1 MAALGGEYTHRDA
14 LVVSARNAAL
24 MTFPL
29 LTASGLLLIFAMLN
43 HEFSIAYVWQTSNRD
58 TPDFYLITGLWGSQ
72 AGSLLFWSW
81 LMSGFTF
88 AALLLNWKSERRL
101 MPWVIVVTMAD
112 ARLFPDAEQ
121 FLRKSL

>member
-1 MAALGGEYTHRDA
+1 MIAELGIVTTGLAFLAAVYALAAALFGAYLQRDA
-14 LVVSARNAAL
+14 WVVSARNAAL

-29 LTASGLLLIFAMLN
+29 LSASCLLLIYALLN
-43 HEFSIAYVWQTSNRD
+43 HEFSIAYVWQTSSRD
-58 TPDFYLITGLWGSQ
+58 TPEFYLITGLWGGQ

-101 MPWVIVVTMAD
+101 MP
-112 ARLFPDAEQ
+112 
-121 FLRKSL
+121 